1 MDEHI
6 RKIGKPYY
14 LICLNALELFFI
26 IECVFP
32 NLQFSK
38 YHHFQKSVLERIF
51 IKVRKMEK
59 TITKIY
65 LKDNLILIAFFDD
78 GEIVSFDIK
87 TLFDK
92 YPIFK
97 QLENKTLFLKA
108 KIDIGGYG
116 ISWNDKIDLSSD
128 GIYFKGKHISRI
140 P

>member
-1 MDEHI
+1 
-6 RKIGKPYY
+6 
-14 LICLNALELFFI
+14 
-26 IECVFP
+26 
-32 NLQFSK
+32 
-38 YHHFQKSVLERIF
+38 
-51 IKVRKMEK
+51 MEK

-65 LKDNLILIAFFDD
+65 LKGNLILIASFND

-87 TLFDK
+87 TLFNK

-116 ISWNDKIDLSSD
+116 ISWNDEIDLSSD
-128 GIYFKGKHISRI
+128 GIYSKGKHINRI

>member
-1 MDEHI
+1 
-6 RKIGKPYY
+6 
-14 LICLNALELFFI
+14 
-26 IECVFP
+26 
-32 NLQFSK
+32 
-38 YHHFQKSVLERIF
+38 
-51 IKVRKMEK
+51 MEK

-65 LKDNLILIAFFDD
+65 LKDNLILIASFDD

-87 TLFDK
+87 TLFNK

-128 GIYFKGKHISRI
+128 GIYSKGKHISRI